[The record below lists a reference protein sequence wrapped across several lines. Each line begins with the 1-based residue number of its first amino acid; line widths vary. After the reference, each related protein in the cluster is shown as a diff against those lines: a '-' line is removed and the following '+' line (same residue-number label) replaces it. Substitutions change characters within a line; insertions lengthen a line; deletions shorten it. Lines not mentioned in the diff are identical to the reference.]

1 VSSRAG
7 VRTAA
12 VLTHRRPELTRA
24 ALQDLIGLAREGGV
38 ELRFDTEETT
48 KHGLEPGA
56 SLSLDAGPDPT
67 VDLCFA
73 LGGDGTILG
82 ALRSFARTGVPVF
95 GVNFGEMGFL
105 ATVDREDAYEGCR
118 RALSGDFEVL
128 TLPAIE
134 LSGAGGSWL
143 AINDVS
149 IHRQQGKRV
158 ADLEYA
164 VSGDEVGRVRCDG
177 LVVATPA
184 GSTGYNLANGGPVMA
199 WGVRGFVVSFI
210 APHSLTARSL
220 VVAPDDRLVVH
231 NRSQEEAV
239 DVSVDGRPICVLDPG
254 ERVEASFVNGLATL
268 AQMPGTTFY
277 QRLRQ
282 KFGRLATPL

>member
-1 VSSRAG
+1 MSR

-12 VLTHRRPELTRA
+12 ILTHRRAEVTTE
-24 ALQDLIGLAREGGV
+24 ALRYLIAVAQDHGV
-38 ELRFDTEETT
+38 ELRFDPEETAR
-48 KHGLEPGA
+48 HHLEPGP
-56 SLSLDAGPDPT
+56 SLMLNAPPDAN

-73 LGGDGTILG
+73 LGGDGTILN
-82 ALRSFARTGVPVF
+82 ALRTYARTRVPVF
-95 GVNFGEMGFL
+95 AVNFGEMGFL
-105 ATVDREDAYEGCR
+105 ATVDREHVQSGAR
-118 RALSGDFEVL
+118 RALDGDFEVL
-128 TLPAIE
+128 SLPAIE
-134 LSGAGGSWL
+134 LSGGRGEWL

-149 IHRQQGKRV
+149 IHRQPGKRV

-164 VSGDEVGRVRCDG
+164 VGGDSVGRVRCDG

-199 WGVRGFVVSFI
+199 WGVHGYVVSFI

-220 VVAPDDRLVVH
+220 VVAPDDRLTVH

-239 DVSVDGRPICVLDPG
+239 DVTVDGRPICEIAAGDKA
-254 ERVEASFVNGLATL
+254 EARFLNDIGRL
-268 AQMPGTTFY
+268 AQIPGTSFY
-277 QRLRQ
+277 LRLRQ